1 MDIYLWVK
9 AAHLVFVVA
18 LMAGLLVYPRY
29 KIHQLSSRP
38 GEPLFETMKDSS
50 EKLKKIILNPSITL
64 VWIFGVLLVYLD
76 WSRGGQILFQPW
88 FHTKLLLVLGISGLH
103 GYFIGLGKKVDRVTG
118 TVQARTLRLMNE
130 VPFLLMVGVV
140 ILVIVKPF

>member
-38 GEPLFETMKDSS
+38 GEPLFETMRDASAR
-50 EKLKKIILNPSITL
+50 LKRIILNPSLIL
-64 VWIFGVLLVYLD
+64 VWGLGLWMLYLNPSLLQQC
-76 WSRGGQILFQPW
+76 WM
-88 FHTKLLLVLGISGLH
+88 HAKLALVLGITAMH
-103 GYFIGLGKKVDRVTG
+103 AYYTVLGKKVDAVTG
-118 TVQARTLRLMNE
+118 TVQTKTLRMLNE
-130 VPFLLMVGVV
+130 VPFILMIGIV